1 MRSRGGGGGYLRGGF
16 LAAGLGAGADE
27 EAGWLAGEALVAAE
41 RHGGVEEGLHL
52 RRHGAEPGREAE
64 EEPVG
69 VGEPVGVH
77 DGDDVLAVA
86 AAAAVVGLH
95 PREHGGGQRLRDAE
109 EDRPRARDGAHPA
122 RHRPRQ
128 EPDVPVHGVEHDV
141 DAHRPRRRRRRR
153 DRGPLALVRVRR
165 WRCRR
170 GGGAVPLAR
179 DAAAALA
186 HRWCPPPPRH
196 AARSRDW

>member
-77 DGDDVLAVA
+77 DGMTSSPSPPPPPSSASIRA
-86 AAAAVVGLH
+86 STA
-95 PREHGGGQRLRDAE
+95 GQRLRDAE
-109 EDRPRARDGAHPA
+109 EDRPRAGTEPTRAPPPAPGAGRA
-122 RHRPRQ
+122 RTWSRTRRRC
-128 EPDVPVHGVEHDV
+128 
-141 DAHRPRRRRRRR
+141 ARPRRAPAP

-170 GGGAVPLAR
+170 RGGAVPLAR